1 MLDFPTNPP
10 EEATVSDFPALM
22 LDETDGK
29 VSASI
34 RRLSE
39 ADLPEG
45 EVLVKVDYSTLN
57 YKDGMILSGLGR
69 LVRKYPHI
77 PGVDF
82 AGTVEASASPDF
94 KPGDKVILT
103 GWRVGE
109 THWGGYAGK
118 ARVKAEW
125 LVPLPAGL
133 STRQAM
139 AVGTA
144 GFTAMLAVMA
154 LEDHGLTPADEG
166 EVLVT
171 GAAGGLGSVA
181 VLLLSRLG
189 YRVAAS
195 TGRAALGDY
204 LRGLGATTIV
214 DRAEVGAPPAKPLLS
229 ERWSGAVDS
238 VGGAT
243 LANTVASLKMR
254 GAVASCGNAG
264 GIDLNV
270 TVLPFL
276 LRGACIL
283 GIDSVMCPK
292 PRRITAWGRL
302 AELLPLDK
310 LDTLT
315 TEARLVDLP
324 ELGGKILKGEVQGR
338 MVIDVNK

>member
-1 MLDFPTNPP
+1 M
-10 EEATVSDFPALM
+10 SDFPALM

-29 VSASI
+29 VTASI
-34 RRLSE
+34 RRLAV

-45 EVLVKVDYSTLN
+45 EVLVKVEYSTLN
-57 YKDGMILSGLGR
+57 YKDGMILNGLGR
-69 LVRKYPHI
+69 LVRKYPHV

-82 AGTVEASASPDF
+82 AGTVEESASPEF

-109 THWGGYAGK
+109 THWGGYGAK

-133 STRQAM
+133 TTRQAM

-144 GFTAMLAVMA
+144 GFTAMLAVTA
-154 LEDHGLTPADEG
+154 LEDHGLRTTDEG

-171 GAAGGLGSVA
+171 GAAGGLGSIA
-181 VLLLSRLG
+181 VLLLSKLG

-204 LRGLGATTIV
+204 LRSLGATSIV

-229 ERWSGAVDS
+229 ERWAAAVDS

-243 LANTVASLKMR
+243 LANTVASLRMR

-264 GIDLNV
+264 GIELNV

-276 LRGACIL
+276 LRGVSIL
-283 GIDSVMCPK
+283 GIDSVMA
-292 PRRITAWGRL
+292 PRPQRIVAWKRL
-302 AELLPLDK
+302 AELLPLDR
-310 LDTLT
+310 LDALT
-315 TEARLVDLP
+315 TEARLSDLP
-324 ELGGKILKGEVQGR
+324 ELGSRILKGEVQGR
-338 MVIDVNK
+338 VVIDVNR

>member
-1 MLDFPTNPP
+1 M
-10 EEATVSDFPALM
+10 SDFPALM

-29 VSASI
+29 VRASI

-45 EVLVKVDYSTLN
+45 EVLVKVEYSTLN
-57 YKDGMILSGLGR
+57 YKDGMILNGLGR
-69 LVRKYPHI
+69 LVRKYPHV

-82 AGTVEASASPDF
+82 AGTVEASSAPDY

-109 THWGGYAGK
+109 SHWGGYAGK

-125 LVPLPAGL
+125 LVPLPEGL
-133 STRQAM
+133 STRRAM

-144 GFTAMLAVMA
+144 GITAMLAIMA
-154 LEDHGLTPADEG
+154 LEDHGLSPADEG

-195 TGRAALGDY
+195 TGRDSQHEY
-204 LRGLGATTIV
+204 LRGLGASSLI
-214 DRAEVGAPPAKPLLS
+214 DRAEVGAPPAKPLLA
-229 ERWSGAVDS
+229 ERWAACVDS

-243 LANTVASLKMR
+243 LANVVASLRMR
-254 GAVASCGNAG
+254 AAVASCGNAG

-292 PRRITAWGRL
+292 PRRLVAWKRLSELMPMDLLDSLSTETRL
-302 AELLPLDK
+302 A
-310 LDTLT
+310 
-315 TEARLVDLP
+315 DLP
-324 ELGGKILKGEVQGR
+324 ELGAKILKGEVRGR
-338 MVIDVNK
+338 VVVDVNR